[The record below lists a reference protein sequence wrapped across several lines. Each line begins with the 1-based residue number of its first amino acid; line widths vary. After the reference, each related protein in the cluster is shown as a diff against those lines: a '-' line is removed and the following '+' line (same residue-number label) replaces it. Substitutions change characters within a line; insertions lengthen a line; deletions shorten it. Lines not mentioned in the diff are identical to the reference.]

1 MKILVMI
8 DTEDRENVLG
18 DDERDILD
26 SLQDVEDYLHDIYD
40 GIDGEDVD
48 LIIQYDDKIYK
59 NGELK

>member
-18 DDERDILD
+18 DDDQDILD
-26 SLQDVEDYLHDIYD
+26 SLQDVEDSIRDIYD

-48 LIIQYDDKIYK
+48 LIIQYDEKIYK